1 MEMLTVNI
9 ELYIADGVLLNRS
22 VYERQSKLR
31 LAAVIDDT
39 IFITRGPLK
48 FWSQRQSL
56 HGMNLMQHIRNF
68 CIIAH
73 IDHGKS
79 TLADRLIQ
87 TCGGVTQREL
97 HAQML
102 DSMDI
107 ERERGIT
114 IKSNTISLDYTAPD
128 GKKYL
133 LNLIDTPGHVDFSH
147 EVRRSLMAG
156 DGALII
162 VDASQGVEAQT
173 VANLYLA
180 MEHDLE
186 LLPVINKIDLPAADI
201 DMAREA
207 IDAELGLD
215 PFEAIAVS
223 AKTGEGIKAVLN
235 GIVEKLPPPSG
246 DPTAPLKALIFDAH
260 FDKYRGVIL
269 QCRVIEGTLKTKD
282 VIHFMHADR
291 DFTVDEL
298 GYNQLKLMPKDQ
310 LAAGEVG
317 YIVAGVK
324 SVQDIEIGDTITLAD
339 NPAADPIPGYQEAR
353 QVVFSSI
360 YPMSSDQ
367 YVDLTKA
374 LEKLAIND
382 AALTFEKDSSAAL
395 GFGFRCGFLGL
406 LHLDV
411 IQERLQREFDIGL
424 VISAPSVS
432 YKVTLKDGKEIEVDN
447 PSYWPDPMSIESIT
461 EPYIKASILTPEEN
475 VGPVMELCRDHRSE
489 SQTINY
495 LSAGRLEVVSEMP
508 LGEVLF
514 DFYGKLKM
522 ITRGYGSFDYDPI
535 EYRATDVVKVDIL
548 VNKEPVDTLSYLVHR
563 EKARNRALHYCER
576 LAKEIPRHQF
586 KIPVQGVIGGN
597 VIARSTIAPFRKDVT
612 AKLYG
617 GDVTRKKKLLEKQK
631 KGKAKMKQF
640 GSVNIPQKAFVS
652 VLRADQD

>member
-1 MEMLTVNI
+1 
-9 ELYIADGVLLNRS
+9 
-22 VYERQSKLR
+22 
-31 LAAVIDDT
+31 
-39 IFITRGPLK
+39 
-48 FWSQRQSL
+48 
-56 HGMNLMQHIRNF
+56 MQHIRNF

-173 VANLYLA
+173 VANLFLA
-180 MEHDLE
+180 MEHDLD
-186 LLPVINKIDLPAADI
+186 LLPIINKIDLPSADI
-201 DMAREA
+201 DRAQVA
-207 IDAELGLD
+207 IEGELGLD
-215 PFEAIAVS
+215 PFEAIPVS
-223 AKTGEGIKAVLN
+223 AKTGEGIDAVLE

-246 DPTAPLKALIFDAH
+246 DPNAPLKALIFDAH

-269 QCRVIEGTLKTKD
+269 QCRVMEGTLKTKD
-282 VIHFMHADR
+282 TIHFMHADR

-324 SVQDIEIGDTITLAD
+324 SVQDIEIGDTITLVN
-339 NPAADPIPGYQEAR
+339 NPATEPIPGYQEAR

-360 YPMSSDQ
+360 YPMSTDQ

-432 YKVTLKDGKEIEVDN
+432 YKLTLNDGKEIEVDN
-447 PSYWPDPMSIESIT
+447 PSYWPDPMQIQSVT
-461 EPYIKASILTPEEN
+461 EPYIKASILTPEAN

-495 LSAGRLEVVSEMP
+495 LSAGRLEVISEMP

-535 EYRATDVVKVDIL
+535 EYRNTDVVKVDIL

-563 EKARNRALHYCER
+563 DKARDRALHYCER

-597 VIARSTIAPFRKDVT
+597 VIARSTIAPYRKDVT